1 MTDNEATMQSTKGG
15 VLPASEKVVVIATKN
30 NKQRSAD
37 EWTQVPCRPSFDSM
51 AMNSVAVVPLISY
64 SDNADTTLS
73 DPESAISHSERCF
86 YRLMTAFSRAGRQQD
101 DEIGVVHA
109 SAQRKASKQVGGSRG
124 SVQSQHCWKEDES
137 EVTLVIP
144 NSQLTRPGDWRYDAT
159 PLNNFHWANGC
170 QRLRCFDGR
179 PMYSRRAHDRI
190 TNPAITAPW
199 SDLIPSRGTT
209 AIIGVLSL
217 KDCQDSLELHRAE
230 RELNEWAVRYSLVGS
245 REHDSPVT
253 VETPG
258 SSSSHGMGGSNSIIH
273 RIFVFDSF
281 DETCQKRIDMTQLQA
296 KLGSDL
302 VAFPPSDFEHSHM
315 LDLHLRIVMND
326 LAVSFFRHLE
336 KRIRA
341 SDSLSRFAGKGALE
355 PRAPIINSRG
365 VSVISALESFVTSTG
380 PNQNNSTADIADESD
395 AVSVL
400 TEVTVSGTT
409 VSSSPANSIGHV
421 VPPSSTYVPPQPAA
435 ATSTTTTGPLR
446 GAFRAA
452 FDAATNSRARLF
464 ASPGSFGPST
474 QALLTPLDEVLEIS
488 SITPKEFEALKKREV
503 ARCEKLCAD
512 LALMAGSP
520 LDAYIRY
527 NRAAELTKAA
537 QDPLWYASSL
547 EGCASSFIAM
557 ADCGGHGVDAYLENN
572 FRLPDDLLTV
582 LITNSSAPPGT
593 EKKTVI
599 DKTKTTLPEAVMF
612 LSEEALGIYSRH
624 NKLAPMH
631 AELLLKLATYIAES
645 EDAHRCCR
653 WGQGEFSYQG
663 EAGNPKRWETSGNLV
678 KPSVEANTAVKEQL
692 ALDSLNRCR
701 KFCELLHRAVSGGAL
716 DPKTRSDV
724 AVTCARLCL
733 KGIQVRSCQQT

>member
-1 MTDNEATMQSTKGG
+1 MTDSEATMLSAKGG
-15 VLPASEKVVVIATKN
+15 VLPASEKVVVIAPKN
-30 NKQRSAD
+30 KLRSAD
-37 EWTQVPCRPSFDSM
+37 EWSQVPCRPSFDSM
-51 AMNSVAVVPLISY
+51 AMNSVAVVPLVSY
-64 SDNADTTLS
+64 SDNADTSFS
-73 DPESAISHSERCF
+73 DVESAISHSERCF
-86 YRLMTAFSRAGRQQD
+86 YRLMAAFSRAGREQD
-101 DEIGVVHA
+101 DEFGVVHA
-109 SAQRKASKQVGGSRG
+109 SAQSKASKQVLGRRG
-124 SVQSQHCWKEDES
+124 CIQSQLCWKEDES

-190 TNPAITAPW
+190 TNPAVTAPW

-217 KDCQDSLELHRAE
+217 KDCQDSSELLNAE
-230 RELNEWAVRYSLVGS
+230 RELTEWAVRYSLVGS
-245 REHDSPVT
+245 RDHEPPMAA
-253 VETPG
+253 ETTG
-258 SSSSHGMGGSNSIIH
+258 SSSSNHGMAGSNSIIQ

-341 SDSLSRFAGKGALE
+341 SDSLSRLAGKGALE
-355 PRAPIINSRG
+355 PRAALGNSRG
-365 VSVISALESFVTSTG
+365 VSVISALESFVTTTG
-380 PNQNNSTADIADESD
+380 PNQNTSASDAADESD

-409 VSSSPANSIGHV
+409 VSSTPIGHI
-421 VPPSSTYVPPQPAA
+421 VPPSSTN
-435 ATSTTTTGPLR
+435 ATSQSATSSSTATTGPIR

-488 SITPKEFEALKKREV
+488 SITPKEFEVLKKREV

-572 FRLPDDLLTV
+572 FRLPDDILTV
-582 LITNSSAPPGT
+582 LIANSSAPPGT
-593 EKKTVI
+593 EKKAAI

-663 EAGNPKRWETSGNLV
+663 EAGNPKRWEVSGNLV
-678 KPSVEANTAVKEQL
+678 NPSVEANTAVKEQL

-716 DPKTRSDV
+716 DAKTRSDV

-733 KGIQVRSCQQT
+733 KGIQVRSCHQTC